1 MNEHTCEDALT
12 ELYRYL
18 DGELD
23 DETRAK
29 ISAHLDGCSPCL
41 EAFDFEL
48 ELRRV
53 VATRCQEK
61 VPDQL
66 RFRILEV
73 LRTCDPHAEV
83 TDSESEPDGA
93 TAEPEPGSR

>member
-1 MNEHTCEDALT
+1 MTDHSCEDALS

-23 DETRAK
+23 DQARNE

-41 EAFDFEL
+41 EAFDFEV

-53 VATRCQEK
+53 VATRCQER
-61 VPDQL
+61 VPDDL
-66 RFRILEV
+66 RNRILDV
-73 LRTCDPHAEV
+73 LRSCDPNV
-83 TDSESEPDGA
+83 DDSAVE
-93 TAEPEPGSR
+93 